1 MEDQRERV
9 ADASFAFVRR
19 HHLRW
24 LALSLVELAPQHH
37 LSPLHLLPSEEKEDT
52 RWLDII
58 KMDKNGDEG
67 SFGGVNADK
76 GSFAR
81 ADDANG
87 SFARANAANGSFA
100 HSNADKD
107 PCVWLSPIN
116 RTF

>member
-24 LALSLVELAPQHH
+24 LALSLVELAPNIICHR
-37 LSPLHLLPSEEKEDT
+37 SISLLRGRERKTEDGST
-52 RWLDII
+52 SLKWTQTATKGRSAASTLD
-58 KMDKNGDEG
+58 G
-67 SFGGVNADK
+67 SFARNADK

-81 ADDANG
+81 A
-87 SFARANAANGSFA
+87 NADQRVAP
-100 HSNADKD
+100 SNADKD
-107 PCVWLSPIN
+107 PRVWLSSID